1 MTRRGT
7 IRLTMC
13 VVLVCMAGARGA
25 DAQDTTTSSSRT
37 GGLRALGPLTAMSA
51 EEQTRLALSSAPPEV
66 SSRAS
71 VYVLGA
77 AGYTR
82 TRVGTNGF
90 SCLIE
95 REFLE
100 TVEPVCYDAEGSAT
114 TLRARLYREELR
126 SQGVPE
132 AAIERRIEAAYRA
145 RRFRAP
151 RKPGL
156 VYMLAPEQRS
166 WNPGTKSIF
175 QAGPH
180 FMLYAPFATQADVG
194 GPLGPHMPVV
204 VWPGRP
210 DALIILMAPRDTH
223 GR

>member
-1 MTRRGT
+1 
-7 IRLTMC
+7 MC
-13 VVLVCMAGARGA
+13 AVLLGVAIAPRGA
-25 DAQDTTTSSSRT
+25 EAQGSASA
-37 GGLRALGPLTAMSA
+37 GQLRALGPLTAMSA
-51 EEQTRLALSSAPPEV
+51 EVQTRLALSSAPPEV

-71 VYVLGA
+71 VYVLGG

-114 TLRARLYREELR
+114 TLLARLYREQLR
-126 SQGVPE
+126 ARALSE
-132 AAIERRIEAAYRA
+132 AEVRRRIEAAYRA
-145 RRFRAP
+145 GRFRAP

-194 GPLGPHMPVV
+194 GSLGPNMPVV

-210 DALIILMAPRDTH
+210 DALIIVMALHDAH